1 MISNGLRG
9 MPRSTFVAQ
18 AAYSRPEWHLG
29 CIITGIGGSLVVI
42 GLVLFLLVI
51 VMTIVAG
58 KRGEEPTDIPVSE
71 TLTAPALTV
80 W

>member
-1 MISNGLRG
+1 MISNGLPG

-42 GLVLFLLVI
+42 GLVI
-51 VMTIVAG
+51 VMTLVAG
-58 KRGEEPTDIPVSE
+58 KRCEEPTDIPVSE
-71 TLTAPALTV
+71 TLTAPALMV